1 MSETHQVNSPLVSL
15 SGVSRRYA
23 DGNVEA
29 LRDVT
34 LAIDRG
40 EFVAV
45 MGPSGCGK
53 STLLNVIGAL
63 DRPTAGEIRFRG
75 RPLAEIDDLDRFR
88 AREIGFVF
96 QTFYLLPNLTAEENV
111 QIPMFEGELR
121 RRDRTQRARELLDLV
136 GLGQRREH
144 LPSQLSIGQRQ
155 RVAVARALANRPA
168 VILADEPTGALDTA
182 SGQDVMRLLGE
193 LNRDHG
199 TTVVVVTH
207 EADVAH
213 HAARIVNLRDGS
225 LA

>member
-1 MSETHQVNSPLVSL
+1 MSETRHVNSPLISL
-15 SGVSRRYA
+15 SEVGRHYA
-23 DGNVEA
+23 DGNVQA
-29 LRDVT
+29 LRDVS

-53 STLLNVIGAL
+53 STLLNMIGAL
-63 DRPTAGEIRFRG
+63 DRPTSGEIRFRG

-88 AREIGFVF
+88 ALEVGFVF
-96 QTFYLLPNLTAEENV
+96 QTFYLLPNLTAEENI

-121 RRDRTQRARELLDLV
+121 RRERIRRARELLDLV

-193 LNRDHG
+193 LNRDHN

-207 EADVAH
+207 EAEVAN
-213 HAARIVNLRDGS
+213 HAARVVNLRDGC